1 MKTKKA
7 KSSKKKLSKDFTI
20 NPALSGK
27 YDDQPLFKDKVDRA
41 NHILKTVGIPK
52 F

>member
-1 MKTKKA
+1 MKTQKA
-7 KSSKKKLSKDFTI
+7 KPAKKKMPRDFTI